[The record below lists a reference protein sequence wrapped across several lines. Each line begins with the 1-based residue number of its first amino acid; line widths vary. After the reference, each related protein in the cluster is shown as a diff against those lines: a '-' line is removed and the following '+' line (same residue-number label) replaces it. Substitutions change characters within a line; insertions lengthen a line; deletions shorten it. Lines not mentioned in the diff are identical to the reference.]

1 MTDGS
6 DMGVQGGGLQ
16 GGWSRSMM
24 VVAARRTSLMML
36 SYLWKRCISDL
47 LTDLTTLKDFVFS
60 IPALLV
66 HPSAIFDSA
75 NSFDGLRKQ
84 LCHGLMSCGMLLCH
98 LVMSVGSFASS
109 SFLFNAGLLK
119 HCTTARRRGVGGLR
133 VVRAAVLAA
142 ALLTPCQALSYA
154 LTAQPPQDH
163 SPPAA
168 AHTAAGHVLLR
179 SNSSPRF
186 RRLGGDDGVN
196 DVEAEDQRK
205 CCCVQRTISE
215 EMPFLK
221 EDCVELM
228 MWIGIGVGIGIGGL
242 VLIAAILGFSYVLV
256 TAPTNARFCFKFG
269 RALFFHSVLVV
280 VVVVVV
286 VVGDRELNHWKLR
299 CYQRSEHR

>member
-98 LVMSVGSFASS
+98 L
-109 SFLFNAGLLK
+109 

-286 VVGDRELNHWKLR
+286 VGDRELNHWKLR